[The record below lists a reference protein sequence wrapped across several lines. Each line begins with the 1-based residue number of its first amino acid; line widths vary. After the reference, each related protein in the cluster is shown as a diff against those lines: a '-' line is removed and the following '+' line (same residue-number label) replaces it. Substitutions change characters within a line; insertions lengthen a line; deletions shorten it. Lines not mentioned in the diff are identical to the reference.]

1 MLPRSITMALGQG
14 YFKHIRKHSKTPKNT
29 QKHPKTPKNT
39 QKHSKTSKKTTN
51 TATSLPFL

>member
-1 MLPRSITMALGQG
+1 MALGQG